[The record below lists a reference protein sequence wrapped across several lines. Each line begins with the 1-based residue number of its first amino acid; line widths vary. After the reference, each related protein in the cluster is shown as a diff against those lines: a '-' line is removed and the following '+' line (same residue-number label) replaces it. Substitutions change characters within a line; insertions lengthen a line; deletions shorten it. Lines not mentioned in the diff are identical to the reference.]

1 MKTFELSKEIIQEI
15 SNLISN
21 KKNKEIKK
29 LVDGI
34 HYADLAEIINE
45 LESIERIYLIKIIDS
60 DKTSDVLT
68 EVDED
73 VREEILKTL
82 SEKEIAGEIKELDS
96 DDAVDILSEL
106 SDEKQEKVI
115 SLIKDESITEN
126 IRELLNYDED
136 SAGGLMA
143 KELISVNENW
153 SVLKCLREIR
163 KQAKDIK
170 RVHSI
175 YVLNKKKIL
184 IGRLSLKDLITSPSK
199 SKIQE
204 IYIPKVDYVHVN
216 DSADEVAKLMSK
228 YDLEAIPVVG
238 DNNELLGRITID
250 DIVDFI
256 KDEAE
261 EDYLLAAGISNDVE
275 ADDSI
280 FELTKARLPWLILG
294 LFGGLGSVFI
304 LESFENIMASKELRA
319 LFFYTPLIAAMAGN
333 VGVQSSAI
341 VVQGLANDVIK
352 GSLIS
357 RLIKE
362 VSLTILNGLILS
374 IIIILFGLIINQSLE
389 MSITISVSMI
399 FVIIV
404 AALIGTSVPIILDKF
419 GIDPAIA
426 TGPFITTGND
436 VIGILLFF
444 YIAKLIL
451 CLLYTSDA
459 ADE

>member
-15 SNLISN
+15 SQLISN

-29 LVDGI
+29 KVNEI

-45 LESIERIYLIKIIDS
+45 LNFQESIYLIKLIDS

-68 EVDED
+68 ELDED
-73 VREEILKTL
+73 VREKILERL

-96 DDAVDILSEL
+96 DDAADILSEL

-115 SLIKDESITEN
+115 SLIKDENITDN
-126 IRELLNYDED
+126 IRELLNYEED

-153 SVLKCLREIR
+153 SVLTCLREIR
-163 KQAKDIK
+163 KQAKDIT

-175 YVLNKKKIL
+175 YVLNKKKML

-199 SKIQE
+199 SKIKE
-204 IYIPKVDYVHVN
+204 IYIPKVDFVNVN

-228 YDLEAIPVVG
+228 YDLEAIPVVN
-238 DNNELLGRITID
+238 DKTELLGRITID
-250 DIVDFI
+250 DIVDYI

-280 FELTKARLPWLILG
+280 LELTKARLPWLILG

-304 LESFENIMASKELRA
+304 LESFENIMATKELRA

-341 VVQGLANDVIK
+341 VVQGLANDQIK

-362 VSLTILNGLILS
+362 ISLTLLNGIILS
-374 IIIILFGLIINQSLE
+374 LIIIVFGLLINQSLD

-399 FVIIV
+399 LVIIV
-404 AALIGTSVPIILDKF
+404 AALIGTSVPIILEKF

-444 YIAKLIL
+444 YIAKIIL
-451 CLLYTSDA
+451 GF
-459 ADE
+459 

>member
-15 SNLISN
+15 GQLISS
-21 KKNKEIKK
+21 KKNKDIKK
-29 LVDGI
+29 IVDEI

-45 LESIERIYLIKIIDS
+45 LEFEQRIYLIKLIDS

-73 VREEILKTL
+73 VRDKILETL
-82 SEKEIAGEIKELDS
+82 SVKEIAGEIKELDS
-96 DDAVDILSEL
+96 DDAVDILSDL
-106 SDEKQEKVI
+106 PDEKQEKVI
-115 SLIKDESITEN
+115 SFIKDESKTEN
-126 IRELLNYDED
+126 IRELLNYEED
-136 SAGGLMA
+136 TAGGLMA
-143 KELISVNENW
+143 KELISVSENW

-163 KQAKDIK
+163 KQAKDIT

-175 YVLNKKKIL
+175 YVLNRKKVL

-204 IYIPKVDYVHVN
+204 IYIPKVDYVYVN

-228 YDLEAIPVVG
+228 YDLEAIPVV
-238 DNNELLGRITID
+238 NNKIELLGRITID

-261 EDYLLAAGISNDVE
+261 EDYRLAAGIYNDIE

-304 LESFENIMASKELRA
+304 LESFESIMATKELRA

-357 RLIKE
+357 RLLKE
-362 VSLTILNGLILS
+362 IGLTMINGLILS
-374 IIIILFGLIINQSLE
+374 LILVVFGLIINQPFD
-389 MSITISVSMI
+389 MSIAISSSMI
-399 FVIIV
+399 LVIIV
-404 AALIGTSVPIILDKF
+404 AALIGTSVPIILNKF

-444 YIAKLIL
+444 YIAKIIL
-451 CLLYTSDA
+451 GF
-459 ADE
+459 

>member
-1 MKTFELSKEIIQEI
+1 MKTFELSKELIDNI
-15 SNLISN
+15 SDLILN
-21 KKNKEIKK
+21 KNNKEIKK
-29 LVDGI
+29 IVKTL
-34 HYADLAEIINE
+34 HYADLAELINE
-45 LESIERIYLIKIIDS
+45 LKFDESLYLLKLIDS

-68 EVDED
+68 ELDD
-73 VREEILKTL
+73 DLRERVLKEF

-106 SDEKQEKVI
+106 SEEKKEKVI
-115 SLIKDESITEN
+115 SLIKDENITEN

-136 SAGGLMA
+136 TAGGLMA

-163 KQAKDIK
+163 KQAKDIT

-175 YVLNKKKIL
+175 YVLNKKEEL
-184 IGRLSLKDLITSPSK
+184 IGRLSLKDLIMSPSK
-199 SKIQE
+199 KKIKQ
-204 IYIPKVDYVHVN
+204 IYIPKVDYVNVN
-216 DSADEVAKLMSK
+216 DSAEDVAKLMRK
-228 YDLEAIPVVG
+228 YDLEAIPVIN
-238 DNNELLGRITID
+238 DDRQLLGRITID

-261 EDYLLAAGISNDVE
+261 EDYLLAAGVSNDVE

-280 FELTKARLPWLILG
+280 FELSKARLPWLILG

-304 LESFENIMASKELRA
+304 LESFEEIMASESLRA

-341 VVQGLANDVIK
+341 VVQGLANDVIT
-352 GSLIS
+352 GSVLK

-362 VSLTILNGLILS
+362 VSLTVLNGIILS
-374 IIIILFGLIINQSLE
+374 LLIIGFGQIVNQPIE
-389 MSITISVSMI
+389 MSLTISVSMI

-404 AALIGTSVPIILDKF
+404 AALIGTAVPIILDKLD
-419 GIDPAIA
+419 IDPAIA

-444 YIAKLIL
+444 YTAKIIL
-451 CLLYTSDA
+451 GF
-459 ADE
+459 

>member
-1 MKTFELSKEIIQEI
+1 MKTFELSKELIDNI
-15 SNLISN
+15 SDLILN
-21 KKNKEIKK
+21 KNNKEIKK
-29 LVDGI
+29 IVKTL
-34 HYADLAEIINE
+34 HYADLAELINE
-45 LESIERIYLIKIIDS
+45 LKFDESLYLLKLIDS

-68 EVDED
+68 ELDED
-73 VREEILKTL
+73 LRERVLKEF

-106 SDEKQEKVI
+106 SEEKKEKVI
-115 SLIKDESITEN
+115 SLIKDENITDN
-126 IRELLNYDED
+126 IRELLSYDED
-136 SAGGLMA
+136 TAGGLMA

-163 KQAKDIK
+163 KQAKDIT

-175 YVLNKKKIL
+175 YVLNKKEEL
-184 IGRLSLKDLITSPSK
+184 IGRLSLKDLIISPSK
-199 SKIQE
+199 KKIKQ
-204 IYIPKVDYVHVN
+204 IYIPKVDYVNVN
-216 DSADEVAKLMSK
+216 DSAEDVAKLMRK
-228 YDLEAIPVVG
+228 YDLEAIPVTN
-238 DNNELLGRITID
+238 DDRQLLGRITID

-261 EDYLLAAGISNDVE
+261 EDYLLAAGVSNDVE

-280 FELTKARLPWLILG
+280 FELSKARLPWLILG

-304 LESFENIMASKELRA
+304 LESFEEIMASESLRA

-341 VVQGLANDVIK
+341 VVQGLANDLIK
-352 GSLIS
+352 GSVLK
-357 RLIKE
+357 RLVKE
-362 VSLTILNGLILS
+362 VSLTVLNGIILS
-374 IIIILFGLIINQSLE
+374 LLIIGFGQIVNQPIE
-389 MSITISVSMI
+389 MSLTISVSMI

-404 AALIGTSVPIILDKF
+404 AALIGTAVPIILDKLD
-419 GIDPAIA
+419 IDPAIA

-444 YIAKLIL
+444 YTAKIIL
-451 CLLYTSDA
+451 GF
-459 ADE
+459 

>member
-1 MKTFELSKEIIQEI
+1 MKTFELSKELIDNI
-15 SNLISN
+15 SDLILN
-21 KKNKEIKK
+21 KNNKEIKK
-29 LVDGI
+29 IVKNL
-34 HYADLAEIINE
+34 HYADLAELINE
-45 LESIERIYLIKIIDS
+45 LKFDESLYLLKLIDS

-68 EVDED
+68 ELDD
-73 VREEILKTL
+73 DLRERVLKEF

-106 SDEKQEKVI
+106 SEEKKEKVI

-136 SAGGLMA
+136 TAGGLMA

-153 SVLKCLREIR
+153 SVLKCLGEIR
-163 KQAKDIK
+163 KQAKDIT

-175 YVLNKKKIL
+175 YVLNKKEEL
-184 IGRLSLKDLITSPSK
+184 IGRLSLKDLIISPSK
-199 SKIQE
+199 KKIKQ
-204 IYIPKVDYVHVN
+204 IYIPKVDYVNVN
-216 DSADEVAKLMSK
+216 DSAEDVAKLMRK
-228 YDLEAIPVVG
+228 YDLEAIPVIN
-238 DNNELLGRITID
+238 DKRQLLGRITID

-261 EDYLLAAGISNDVE
+261 EDYLLAAGVSNDVE

-280 FELTKARLPWLILG
+280 FELSKARLPWLILG

-304 LESFENIMASKELRA
+304 LESFEEIMASESLRA

-341 VVQGLANDVIK
+341 VVQGLANDLIK
-352 GSLIS
+352 GSVLK
-357 RLIKE
+357 RLVKE
-362 VSLTILNGLILS
+362 VSLTILNGIILS
-374 IIIILFGLIINQSLE
+374 LLIIGFGQIVNQPIE
-389 MSITISVSMI
+389 MSLTISVSMI

-404 AALIGTSVPIILDKF
+404 AALIGTAVPIILDKLD
-419 GIDPAIA
+419 IDPAIA

-444 YIAKLIL
+444 YTAKIIL
-451 CLLYTSDA
+451 VF
-459 ADE
+459 

>member
-1 MKTFELSKEIIQEI
+1 METFELSNELIEKVSQ
-15 SNLISN
+15 LIS
-21 KKNKEIKK
+21 KRKNSEIKK
-29 LVDGI
+29 IVDGF
-34 HYADLAEIINE
+34 HYADLAEIIDE
-45 LESIERIYLIKIIDS
+45 LDENQRIYLIKLIDS
-60 DKTSDVLT
+60 DKTSDILT
-68 EVDED
+68 ELDED
-73 VREEILKTL
+73 VREKILKTL
-82 SEKEIAGEIKELDS
+82 SPKEIAGEITEMDS
-96 DDAVDILSEL
+96 DDAADILDEL
-106 SDEKQEKVI
+106 TDERKEKVI
-115 SLIKDESITEN
+115 SLIKDDNITEN
-126 IRELLNYDED
+126 IRELLSYDED

-143 KELISVNENW
+143 KELISVYENW

-163 KQAKDIK
+163 KQAENIT

-175 YVLNKKKIL
+175 YVLNRKNEL

-199 SKIQE
+199 STIKQ
-204 IYIPKVDYVHVN
+204 IYIPKVDFVHVD
-216 DSADEVAKLMSK
+216 DSGEEVAKIMSK
-228 YDLEAIPVVG
+228 YDLEAIPVV
-238 DNNELLGRITID
+238 DDQKQLQGRITID
-250 DIVDFI
+250 DIVDLI

-304 LESFENIMASKELRA
+304 LESYESIMSTKSLRA

-352 GSLIS
+352 DSLIS
-357 RLIKE
+357 RLFKE
-362 VSLTILNGLILS
+362 ISLTILNGIILGGL
-374 IIIILFGLIINQSLE
+374 IILFGLIIEQPID

-399 FVIIV
+399 LVIIV
-404 AALIGTSVPIILDKF
+404 AALIGTSVPIILNRL

-436 VIGILLFF
+436 IIGILLFF
-444 YIAKLIL
+444 YIAKIIL
-451 CLLYTSDA
+451 GF
-459 ADE
+459 

>member
-45 LESIERIYLIKIIDS
+45 LESTQRIYLIKIIDS

-374 IIIILFGLIINQSLE
+374 IIIILFGLGINQSLE

-451 CLLYTSDA
+451 VF
-459 ADE
+459 

>member
-15 SNLISN
+15 SQLISN

-29 LVDGI
+29 KVNEI

-45 LESIERIYLIKIIDS
+45 LNFQESIYLIKLIDS

-68 EVDED
+68 ELDED
-73 VREEILKTL
+73 VREKILERL

-96 DDAVDILSEL
+96 DDAADILSEL

-115 SLIKDESITEN
+115 SLIKDENITDN
-126 IRELLNYDED
+126 IRELLNYEED

-153 SVLKCLREIR
+153 SVLTCLREIR
-163 KQAKDIK
+163 KQAKDIT

-175 YVLNKKKIL
+175 YVLNKKKVL

-199 SKIQE
+199 SKIKE
-204 IYIPKVDYVHVN
+204 IYIPKVDFVNVN

-228 YDLEAIPVVG
+228 YDLEAIPVVN
-238 DNNELLGRITID
+238 DKTELLGRITID
-250 DIVDFI
+250 DIVDYI

-280 FELTKARLPWLILG
+280 LELTKARLPWLILG

-304 LESFENIMASKELRA
+304 LESFENIMATKELRA

-341 VVQGLANDVIK
+341 VVQGLANDQIK

-362 VSLTILNGLILS
+362 ISLTLLNGIILS
-374 IIIILFGLIINQSLE
+374 LIIIVFGLLINQSID

-399 FVIIV
+399 LVIIV
-404 AALIGTSVPIILDKF
+404 AALIGTSVPIILEKF

-444 YIAKLIL
+444 YIAKIIL
-451 CLLYTSDA
+451 GF
-459 ADE
+459 

>member
-1 MKTFELSKEIIQEI
+1 MKTFELSKELIDNI
-15 SNLISN
+15 SDLILN
-21 KKNKEIKK
+21 KNNKEIKK
-29 LVDGI
+29 IVKTL
-34 HYADLAEIINE
+34 HYADLAELINE
-45 LESIERIYLIKIIDS
+45 LKFDESLYLLKLIDS

-68 EVDED
+68 ELDD
-73 VREEILKTL
+73 DLRERVLKEF

-106 SDEKQEKVI
+106 SEEKKEKVI
-115 SLIKDESITEN
+115 SLIKDENITEN

-136 SAGGLMA
+136 TAGGLMA

-163 KQAKDIK
+163 KQAKDIT

-175 YVLNKKKIL
+175 YVLNKKEEL
-184 IGRLSLKDLITSPSK
+184 IGRLSLKDLIMSPSK
-199 SKIQE
+199 KKIKQ
-204 IYIPKVDYVHVN
+204 IYIPKVDYVNVN
-216 DSADEVAKLMSK
+216 DSAEDVAKLMRK
-228 YDLEAIPVVG
+228 YDLEAIPVIN
-238 DNNELLGRITID
+238 DDRQLLGRITID

-261 EDYLLAAGISNDVE
+261 EDYLLAAGVSNDVE

-280 FELTKARLPWLILG
+280 FELSKARLPWLILG

-304 LESFENIMASKELRA
+304 LESFEEIMASESLRA

-341 VVQGLANDVIK
+341 VVQGLANDLIK
-352 GSLIS
+352 GSVLK
-357 RLIKE
+357 RLVKE
-362 VSLTILNGLILS
+362 VSLTVLNGIILS
-374 IIIILFGLIINQSLE
+374 LFIIGFGQIVNQPIE
-389 MSITISVSMI
+389 MSLTISVSMI

-404 AALIGTSVPIILDKF
+404 AALIGTAVPIILDKLD
-419 GIDPAIA
+419 IDPAIA

-444 YIAKLIL
+444 YTAKIIL
-451 CLLYTSDA
+451 VF
-459 ADE
+459 

>member
-1 MKTFELSKEIIQEI
+1 METFELSNELIEKVSQ
-15 SNLISN
+15 LIS
-21 KKNKEIKK
+21 KRKNSEIKK
-29 LVDGI
+29 IVDGF
-34 HYADLAEIINE
+34 HYADLAEIIDE
-45 LESIERIYLIKIIDS
+45 LDENQRIYLIKLIDS
-60 DKTSDVLT
+60 DKTSDILT
-68 EVDED
+68 ELDED
-73 VREEILKTL
+73 VREKILKTL
-82 SEKEIAGEIKELDS
+82 SPKEIAGEIKEMDS
-96 DDAVDILSEL
+96 DDAADILDEL
-106 SDEKQEKVI
+106 TDERKEKVI
-115 SLIKDESITEN
+115 SLIKDENITEN
-126 IRELLNYDED
+126 IRELLSYDED

-143 KELISVNENW
+143 KELISVYESW

-163 KQAKDIK
+163 KQAEHIT

-175 YVLNKKKIL
+175 YVLNRKNEL

-199 SKIQE
+199 SKIKQ
-204 IYIPKVDYVHVN
+204 IYIPKVDFVHVD
-216 DSADEVAKLMSK
+216 DSGEEVAKIMSK
-228 YDLEAIPVVG
+228 YDLEAIPVV
-238 DNNELLGRITID
+238 DDQKQLQGRITID
-250 DIVDFI
+250 DIVDLI

-304 LESFENIMASKELRA
+304 LESYESIMSTKSLRA

-352 GSLIS
+352 DSLIS
-357 RLIKE
+357 RLFKE
-362 VSLTILNGLILS
+362 ISLTILNGIILGGL
-374 IIIILFGLIINQSLE
+374 IILFGFIIEQPID

-399 FVIIV
+399 LVIIV
-404 AALIGTSVPIILDKF
+404 AALIGTSVPIILNRL

-436 VIGILLFF
+436 IIGILLFF
-444 YIAKLIL
+444 YIAKIIL
-451 CLLYTSDA
+451 GF
-459 ADE
+459 

>member
-15 SNLISN
+15 SQLISN

-29 LVDGI
+29 KVKEI

-45 LESIERIYLIKIIDS
+45 LNFQESIYLIKLIDS

-68 EVDED
+68 ELDED
-73 VREEILKTL
+73 VREKILERL

-96 DDAVDILSEL
+96 DDAADILSEL

-115 SLIKDESITEN
+115 SLIKDENITDN
-126 IRELLNYDED
+126 IRELLNYEED
-136 SAGGLMA
+136 SDGGLMA

-153 SVLKCLREIR
+153 SVLTCLREIR
-163 KQAKDIK
+163 KQAKDIT

-175 YVLNKKKIL
+175 YVLNKKKVL

-199 SKIQE
+199 SKIKE
-204 IYIPKVDYVHVN
+204 IYIPKVDFVNVN

-228 YDLEAIPVVG
+228 YDLEALPVVN
-238 DNNELLGRITID
+238 DKTELLGRITID
-250 DIVDFI
+250 DIVDYI

-280 FELTKARLPWLILG
+280 LELTKARLPWLILG

-304 LESFENIMASKELRA
+304 LENFEGIMATKELRA

-341 VVQGLANDVIK
+341 VVQGLANDQIK

-362 VSLTILNGLILS
+362 ISLTLLNGIILS
-374 IIIILFGLIINQSLE
+374 LIIIVFGLLINQSLD

-399 FVIIV
+399 LVIIV
-404 AALIGTSVPIILDKF
+404 AALIGTSVPIILEKF

-444 YIAKLIL
+444 YIAKIIL
-451 CLLYTSDA
+451 GF
-459 ADE
+459 

>member
-15 SNLISN
+15 SQLIYS

-29 LVDGI
+29 IVDGI

-45 LESIERIYLIKIIDS
+45 LDFDQSIYLIKLIDS

-73 VREEILKTL
+73 VREKILEAL
-82 SEKEIAGEIKELDS
+82 SIKEIAGEIKELDS
-96 DDAVDILSEL
+96 DDAVDILSDL
-106 SDEKQEKVI
+106 PDEKQEKVI
-115 SLIKDESITEN
+115 SFIKDENKTEN
-126 IRELLNYDED
+126 IRELLNYEENT
-136 SAGGLMA
+136 AGGLMA

-163 KQAKDIK
+163 RQAKDIT

-175 YVLNKKKIL
+175 YVLNRKKVL

-199 SKIQE
+199 SKIKE

-228 YDLEAIPVVG
+228 YDLEAIPVV
-238 DNNELLGRITID
+238 NNNIELLGRITID
-250 DIVDFI
+250 DIVDYI

-261 EDYLLAAGISNDVE
+261 EDYRLAAGISDDVE

-280 FELTKARLPWLILG
+280 FDLTKARLPWLILG

-304 LESFENIMASKELRA
+304 LESFESIMASKELRS

-357 RLIKE
+357 RLVKE
-362 VSLTILNGLILS
+362 IGLTIINGLILS
-374 IIIILFGLIINQSLE
+374 LILILFGMIINQSLE
-389 MSITISVSMI
+389 MSIAISSSMVL
-399 FVIIV
+399 VIIV

-436 VIGILLFF
+436 VVGILLFF
-444 YIAKLIL
+444 YVAKIIL
-451 CLLYTSDA
+451 GF
-459 ADE
+459 

>member
-1 MKTFELSKEIIQEI
+1 MKTFELSKELIDNI
-15 SNLISN
+15 SDLILN
-21 KKNKEIKK
+21 KNNKEIKK
-29 LVDGI
+29 IVKTL
-34 HYADLAEIINE
+34 HYADLAELINE
-45 LESIERIYLIKIIDS
+45 LKFDESLYLLKLIDS

-68 EVDED
+68 ELDD
-73 VREEILKTL
+73 DLRERVLKEF

-106 SDEKQEKVI
+106 SEEKKEKVI
-115 SLIKDESITEN
+115 SFIKDENITEN

-136 SAGGLMA
+136 TAGGLMA

-163 KQAKDIK
+163 KQAKDIT

-175 YVLNKKKIL
+175 YVLNKKEEL
-184 IGRLSLKDLITSPSK
+184 IGRLSLKDLIISPSK
-199 SKIQE
+199 KKIKQ
-204 IYIPKVDYVHVN
+204 IYIPKVDYVNVN
-216 DSADEVAKLMSK
+216 DSAEDVAKLMRK
-228 YDLEAIPVVG
+228 YDLEAIPVIN
-238 DNNELLGRITID
+238 DNRQLLGRITID

-261 EDYLLAAGISNDVE
+261 EDYLLAAGVSNDVE

-280 FELTKARLPWLILG
+280 FELSKARLPWLILG

-304 LESFENIMASKELRA
+304 LESFEEIMASESLRA

-341 VVQGLANDVIK
+341 VVQGLANDLIK
-352 GSLIS
+352 GSVLK
-357 RLIKE
+357 RLVKE
-362 VSLTILNGLILS
+362 VSLTILNGIILS
-374 IIIILFGLIINQSLE
+374 LLIIGFGQIVNQPIE
-389 MSITISVSMI
+389 MSLTISVSMI

-404 AALIGTSVPIILDKF
+404 AALIGTAVPIILDKLD
-419 GIDPAIA
+419 IDPAIA

-444 YIAKLIL
+444 YTAKIIL
-451 CLLYTSDA
+451 VF
-459 ADE
+459 

>member
-1 MKTFELSKEIIQEI
+1 MKTFELSKELIDNI
-15 SNLISN
+15 SDLILN
-21 KKNKEIKK
+21 KNNKEIKK
-29 LVDGI
+29 IVKTL
-34 HYADLAEIINE
+34 HYADLAELINE
-45 LESIERIYLIKIIDS
+45 LKFDESLYLLKLIDS

-68 EVDED
+68 ELDD
-73 VREEILKTL
+73 DLRERVLKEF

-106 SDEKQEKVI
+106 SEEKKEKVI
-115 SLIKDESITEN
+115 SLIKDENITEN

-136 SAGGLMA
+136 TAGGLMA

-163 KQAKDIK
+163 KQAKDIT

-175 YVLNKKKIL
+175 YVLNKKEEL
-184 IGRLSLKDLITSPSK
+184 IGRLSLKDLIMSPSK
-199 SKIQE
+199 KKIKQ
-204 IYIPKVDYVHVN
+204 IYIPKVDYVNVN
-216 DSADEVAKLMSK
+216 DSAEDVAKLMRK
-228 YDLEAIPVVG
+228 YDLEAIPVIN
-238 DNNELLGRITID
+238 DDRQLLGRITID

-261 EDYLLAAGISNDVE
+261 EDYLLAAGVSNDVE

-280 FELTKARLPWLILG
+280 FELSKARLPWLILG

-304 LESFENIMASKELRA
+304 LASFEEIRASESLSA
-319 LFFYTPLIAAMAGN
+319 LFFFTPLIAAMAGN

-341 VVQGLANDVIK
+341 VVQGLANDLIK
-352 GSLIS
+352 GSVLK
-357 RLIKE
+357 RLVKE
-362 VSLTILNGLILS
+362 VSLTVLNGIILS
-374 IIIILFGLIINQSLE
+374 LLIIGFGQIVNQPIE
-389 MSITISVSMI
+389 MSLTISVSMI

-404 AALIGTSVPIILDKF
+404 AALIGTAVPIILDKLD
-419 GIDPAIA
+419 IDPAIA

-444 YIAKLIL
+444 YTAKIIL
-451 CLLYTSDA
+451 GF
-459 ADE
+459 

>member
-15 SNLISN
+15 SQLISN

-29 LVDGI
+29 KVNEI

-45 LESIERIYLIKIIDS
+45 LNFQESIYLIKLIDS

-68 EVDED
+68 ELDED
-73 VREEILKTL
+73 VREKILERL

-96 DDAVDILSEL
+96 DDAADILSEL

-115 SLIKDESITEN
+115 SLIKDENITDN
-126 IRELLNYDED
+126 IRELLNYEED

-153 SVLKCLREIR
+153 SVLTCLREIR
-163 KQAKDIK
+163 KQAKDIT

-175 YVLNKKKIL
+175 YVLNKKKVL

-199 SKIQE
+199 SKIKE
-204 IYIPKVDYVHVN
+204 IYIPKVDFVNVN

-228 YDLEAIPVVG
+228 YDLEAIPVVN
-238 DNNELLGRITID
+238 DKTELLGRITID
-250 DIVDFI
+250 DIVDYI

-280 FELTKARLPWLILG
+280 LELTKARLPWLILG

-304 LESFENIMASKELRA
+304 LENFEGIMATKELRA

-341 VVQGLANDVIK
+341 VVQGLANDQIK

-362 VSLTILNGLILS
+362 ISLTLLNGIILS
-374 IIIILFGLIINQSLE
+374 LIIIAFGLLINQSLD

-399 FVIIV
+399 LVIIV
-404 AALIGTSVPIILDKF
+404 AALIGTSVPIVLEKF

-436 VIGILLFF
+436 VVGILLFF
-444 YIAKLIL
+444 YIAKIIL
-451 CLLYTSDA
+451 GF
-459 ADE
+459 

>member
-1 MKTFELSKEIIQEI
+1 METFELSNELIEKVSQ
-15 SNLISN
+15 LIS
-21 KKNKEIKK
+21 KRKNSEIKK
-29 LVDGI
+29 IVDGF
-34 HYADLAEIINE
+34 HYADLAEIIDE
-45 LESIERIYLIKIIDS
+45 LDESQRIYLIKLIDS

-68 EVDED
+68 ELDED
-73 VREEILKTL
+73 VREKILKTL
-82 SEKEIAGEIKELDS
+82 SPKEIAGEIKEMDS
-96 DDAVDILSEL
+96 DDAADILDEL
-106 SDEKQEKVI
+106 TDERKEKVI
-115 SLIKDESITEN
+115 SLIKDDNITEN
-126 IRELLNYDED
+126 IRELLSYDED

-143 KELISVNENW
+143 KELISVYESW
-153 SVLKCLREIR
+153 SVLTCLREIR
-163 KQAKDIK
+163 KQAENIT

-175 YVLNKKKIL
+175 YVLNRKNEL

-199 SKIQE
+199 SKIKE

-216 DSADEVAKLMSK
+216 DSGEEVAKIMSK
-228 YDLEAIPVVG
+228 YDLEAIPVV
-238 DNNELLGRITID
+238 DDQKQLQGRITID

-304 LESFENIMASKELRA
+304 LESYESIMSTPSLRA

-352 GSLIS
+352 DSLIS
-357 RLIKE
+357 RLFKE
-362 VSLTILNGLILS
+362 ISLTILNGIILGGL
-374 IIIILFGLIINQSLE
+374 IILFGLIIEQPID

-404 AALIGTSVPIILDKF
+404 AALIGTSVPIILNRF

-436 VIGILLFF
+436 IIGILLFF
-444 YIAKLIL
+444 YIAKIIL
-451 CLLYTSDA
+451 GF
-459 ADE
+459 

>member
-15 SNLISN
+15 GQLISS
-21 KKNKEIKK
+21 KKNKDIKK
-29 LVDGI
+29 IVDEI

-45 LESIERIYLIKIIDS
+45 LEFEQRIYLIKLIDS

-73 VREEILKTL
+73 VRDKILETL
-82 SEKEIAGEIKELDS
+82 SVKEIAGEINELDS
-96 DDAVDILSEL
+96 DDAVDILSDL
-106 SDEKQEKVI
+106 TDEKQEKVI
-115 SLIKDESITEN
+115 SFIKDESKTEN
-126 IRELLNYDED
+126 IRELLNYEED
-136 SAGGLMA
+136 TAGGLMA
-143 KELISVNENW
+143 KELISVSENW

-163 KQAKDIK
+163 KQAKDIT

-175 YVLNKKKIL
+175 YVLNRKKVL

-204 IYIPKVDYVHVN
+204 IYIPKVDYVYVN

-228 YDLEAIPVVG
+228 YDLEAIPVV
-238 DNNELLGRITID
+238 NNKIELLGRITID

-261 EDYLLAAGISNDVE
+261 EDYRLAAGIYNEVE

-304 LESFENIMASKELRA
+304 LESFESIMATKELRA

-357 RLIKE
+357 RLLKE
-362 VSLTILNGLILS
+362 IGLTLINGLILS
-374 IIIILFGLIINQSLE
+374 LILVVFGLIIKQPFD
-389 MSITISVSMI
+389 MSIAISSSMI
-399 FVIIV
+399 LVIIV
-404 AALIGTSVPIILDKF
+404 AALIGTSVPIILNKF

-444 YIAKLIL
+444 YVAKIIL
-451 CLLYTSDA
+451 GF
-459 ADE
+459 

>member
-1 MKTFELSKEIIQEI
+1 METFELSNELIEKVSQ
-15 SNLISN
+15 LIS
-21 KKNKEIKK
+21 KRKNSEIKK
-29 LVDGI
+29 IVDGF
-34 HYADLAEIINE
+34 HYADLAEIIDE
-45 LESIERIYLIKIIDS
+45 LDENQRIYLIKLIDS
-60 DKTSDVLT
+60 DKTSDILT
-68 EVDED
+68 ELDED
-73 VREEILKTL
+73 VREKILKTL
-82 SEKEIAGEIKELDS
+82 SPKEIAGEIKEMDS
-96 DDAVDILSEL
+96 DDAADILDEL
-106 SDEKQEKVI
+106 TDERKEKVI
-115 SLIKDESITEN
+115 SLIKDENITEN
-126 IRELLNYDED
+126 IRELLSYDED

-143 KELISVNENW
+143 KELISVYENW

-163 KQAKDIK
+163 KQAENIT

-175 YVLNKKKIL
+175 YVLNRKNEL

-199 SKIQE
+199 SKIKQ
-204 IYIPKVDYVHVN
+204 IYIPKVDFVHVN
-216 DSADEVAKLMSK
+216 DSGEEVAKIMSK
-228 YDLEAIPVVG
+228 YDLEAIPVV
-238 DNNELLGRITID
+238 DDQKQLQGRITID
-250 DIVDFI
+250 DIVDLI

-304 LESFENIMASKELRA
+304 LESYESIMSTKSLRA

-352 GSLIS
+352 DSLIS
-357 RLIKE
+357 RLFKE
-362 VSLTILNGLILS
+362 ISLTILNGIILGGL
-374 IIIILFGLIINQSLE
+374 IILFGLIIEQPID

-399 FVIIV
+399 LVIIV
-404 AALIGTSVPIILDKF
+404 AALIGTSVPIILNRL

-436 VIGILLFF
+436 IIGILLFF
-444 YIAKLIL
+444 YIAKIIL
-451 CLLYTSDA
+451 GF
-459 ADE
+459 

>member
-1 MKTFELSKEIIQEI
+1 MKTFELSKELIDNI
-15 SNLISN
+15 SDLILN
-21 KKNKEIKK
+21 KNNKEIKK
-29 LVDGI
+29 IVKTL
-34 HYADLAEIINE
+34 HYADLAELINE
-45 LESIERIYLIKIIDS
+45 LKFDESLYLLKLIDS
-60 DKTSDVLT
+60 DKTSEVLT
-68 EVDED
+68 ELDD
-73 VREEILKTL
+73 DLRERVLKEF

-106 SDEKQEKVI
+106 SEEKKEKVI
-115 SLIKDESITEN
+115 SLIKDENITEN

-136 SAGGLMA
+136 TAGGLMA

-163 KQAKDIK
+163 KQAKDIT

-175 YVLNKKKIL
+175 YVLNKKEEL
-184 IGRLSLKDLITSPSK
+184 IGRLSLKDLIMSPSK
-199 SKIQE
+199 KKIKQ
-204 IYIPKVDYVHVN
+204 IYIPKVDYVNVN
-216 DSADEVAKLMSK
+216 DSAEDVAKLMRK
-228 YDLEAIPVVG
+228 YDLEAIPVIN
-238 DNNELLGRITID
+238 DDRQLLGRITID

-261 EDYLLAAGISNDVE
+261 EDYLLAAGVSNDVE

-280 FELTKARLPWLILG
+280 FELSKARLPWLILG

-304 LESFENIMASKELRA
+304 LESFEEIMASESLRA

-341 VVQGLANDVIK
+341 VVQGLANDLIK
-352 GSLIS
+352 GSVLK
-357 RLIKE
+357 RLVKE
-362 VSLTILNGLILS
+362 VSLTVLNGIILS
-374 IIIILFGLIINQSLE
+374 LLIIGFGQIVNQPIE
-389 MSITISVSMI
+389 MSLTISVSMI

-404 AALIGTSVPIILDKF
+404 AALIGTAVPIILDKLD
-419 GIDPAIA
+419 IDPAIA

-444 YIAKLIL
+444 YTAKIIL
-451 CLLYTSDA
+451 GF
-459 ADE
+459 

>member
-1 MKTFELSKEIIQEI
+1 MLKFDESLY
-15 SNLISN
+15 LL
-21 KKNKEIKK
+21 K
-29 LVDGI
+29 L
-34 HYADLAEIINE
+34 
-45 LESIERIYLIKIIDS
+45 IDS

-68 EVDED
+68 ELDED
-73 VREEILKTL
+73 LRERVLKEF

-106 SDEKQEKVI
+106 SEEKKEKVI
-115 SLIKDESITEN
+115 SFIKDENITEN

-136 SAGGLMA
+136 TAGGLMA

-163 KQAKDIK
+163 KQAKDIT

-175 YVLNKKKIL
+175 YVLNKKEEL
-184 IGRLSLKDLITSPSK
+184 IGRLSLKDLIMSPSK
-199 SKIQE
+199 KKIKQ
-204 IYIPKVDYVHVN
+204 IYIPKVDYVNVN
-216 DSADEVAKLMSK
+216 DSAEDVAKLMRK
-228 YDLEAIPVVG
+228 YDLEAIPVIN
-238 DNNELLGRITID
+238 DDRQLLGRITID

-261 EDYLLAAGISNDVE
+261 EDYLLAAGVSNDVE

-280 FELTKARLPWLILG
+280 FELSKARLPWLILG

-304 LESFENIMASKELRA
+304 LESFEEIMASESLRA

-341 VVQGLANDVIK
+341 VVQGLANDLIK
-352 GSLIS
+352 GSVLK
-357 RLIKE
+357 RLVKE
-362 VSLTILNGLILS
+362 VSLTILNGIILS
-374 IIIILFGLIINQSLE
+374 FLIIGFGQIVNQPIE
-389 MSITISVSMI
+389 MSLTISVSMI

-404 AALIGTSVPIILDKF
+404 AALIGTAVPIILDKLD
-419 GIDPAIA
+419 IDPAIA

-444 YIAKLIL
+444 YTAKIIL
-451 CLLYTSDA
+451 VF
-459 ADE
+459 

>member
-1 MKTFELSKEIIQEI
+1 MKTFELSKELIDNI
-15 SNLISN
+15 SDLILN
-21 KKNKEIKK
+21 KNNKEIKK
-29 LVDGI
+29 IVKTL
-34 HYADLAEIINE
+34 HYADLAELINE
-45 LESIERIYLIKIIDS
+45 LKFDESLYLLKLIDS

-68 EVDED
+68 ELDED
-73 VREEILKTL
+73 LRERVLKEF

-106 SDEKQEKVI
+106 SEEKKEKVI
-115 SLIKDESITEN
+115 SLIKDENITEN

-136 SAGGLMA
+136 TAGGLMA

-163 KQAKDIK
+163 KQAKDIT

-175 YVLNKKKIL
+175 YVLNKKEEL
-184 IGRLSLKDLITSPSK
+184 IGRLSLKDLIMSPSK
-199 SKIQE
+199 KKIKQ
-204 IYIPKVDYVHVN
+204 IYIPKVDYVNVN
-216 DSADEVAKLMSK
+216 DSAEDVAKLMRK
-228 YDLEAIPVVG
+228 YDLEAIPVIN
-238 DNNELLGRITID
+238 DDRQLLGRITID

-261 EDYLLAAGISNDVE
+261 EDYLLAAGVSNDVE

-280 FELTKARLPWLILG
+280 FELSKARLPWLILG

-304 LESFENIMASKELRA
+304 LESFEEIMASESLRA

-341 VVQGLANDVIK
+341 VVQGLANDLIK
-352 GSLIS
+352 GSVLK
-357 RLIKE
+357 RLVKE
-362 VSLTILNGLILS
+362 VSLTVLNGIILS
-374 IIIILFGLIINQSLE
+374 LLIIGFGQIVNQPIE
-389 MSITISVSMI
+389 MSLTISVSMI

-404 AALIGTSVPIILDKF
+404 AALIGTAVPIILDKLE
-419 GIDPAIA
+419 IDPAIA

-444 YIAKLIL
+444 YTAKIIL
-451 CLLYTSDA
+451 GF
-459 ADE
+459 

>member
-1 MKTFELSKEIIQEI
+1 METFELSNELIEKVSQ
-15 SNLISN
+15 LIS
-21 KKNKEIKK
+21 KRKNSEIKK
-29 LVDGI
+29 IVDGF
-34 HYADLAEIINE
+34 HYADLAEIIDE
-45 LESIERIYLIKIIDS
+45 LDENQRIYLIKLIDS
-60 DKTSDVLT
+60 DKTSDILT
-68 EVDED
+68 ELDED
-73 VREEILKTL
+73 VREKILKTL
-82 SEKEIAGEIKELDS
+82 SPKEIAGEIKEMDS
-96 DDAVDILSEL
+96 DDAADILDEL
-106 SDEKQEKVI
+106 TEERKEKVI
-115 SLIKDESITEN
+115 SLIKDENITEN
-126 IRELLNYDED
+126 IRELLSYDED

-143 KELISVNENW
+143 KELISVYENW

-163 KQAKDIK
+163 KQAENIT

-175 YVLNKKKIL
+175 YVLNRKNEL

-199 SKIQE
+199 STIKQ
-204 IYIPKVDYVHVN
+204 IYIPKVDFVHVN
-216 DSADEVAKLMSK
+216 DSGEEVAKIMSK
-228 YDLEAIPVVG
+228 YDLEAIPVV
-238 DNNELLGRITID
+238 DDQKQLQGRITID
-250 DIVDFI
+250 DIVDLI

-304 LESFENIMASKELRA
+304 LESYESIMSTKSLRA

-352 GSLIS
+352 DSLIS
-357 RLIKE
+357 RLFKE
-362 VSLTILNGLILS
+362 ISLTILNGIILGGL
-374 IIIILFGLIINQSLE
+374 IILFGLIIEQPID

-399 FVIIV
+399 LVIFV
-404 AALIGTSVPIILDKF
+404 AALIGTSVPIILDRL

-436 VIGILLFF
+436 IIGILLFF
-444 YIAKLIL
+444 YIAKIIL
-451 CLLYTSDA
+451 GF
-459 ADE
+459 

>member
-15 SNLISN
+15 SQLISN

-29 LVDGI
+29 KVNEI

-45 LESIERIYLIKIIDS
+45 LNFQESIYLIKLIDS

-68 EVDED
+68 ELDED
-73 VREEILKTL
+73 VREKILERL

-96 DDAVDILSEL
+96 DDAADILSEL

-115 SLIKDESITEN
+115 SLIKDENITDN
-126 IRELLNYDED
+126 IRELLNYEED

-153 SVLKCLREIR
+153 SVLTCLREIR
-163 KQAKDIK
+163 KQAKDIT

-175 YVLNKKKIL
+175 YVLNKKKVL

-199 SKIQE
+199 SKIKE
-204 IYIPKVDYVHVN
+204 IYIPKVDFVNVN

-228 YDLEAIPVVG
+228 YDLEAIPVVN
-238 DNNELLGRITID
+238 DKTELLGRITID
-250 DIVDFI
+250 DIVDYI

-280 FELTKARLPWLILG
+280 LELTKARLPWLILG

-304 LESFENIMASKELRA
+304 LENFEGIMATKELRA

-341 VVQGLANDVIK
+341 VVQGLANDQIK

-362 VSLTILNGLILS
+362 ISLTLLNGIILS
-374 IIIILFGLIINQSLE
+374 LIIIVFGLLINQSLD

-399 FVIIV
+399 LVIVV
-404 AALIGTSVPIILDKF
+404 AALIGTSVPIILEKF

-444 YIAKLIL
+444 YIAKIIL
-451 CLLYTSDA
+451 GF
-459 ADE
+459 

>member
-15 SNLISN
+15 SQLISN

-29 LVDGI
+29 KVNEI

-45 LESIERIYLIKIIDS
+45 LNFQESIYLIKLIDS

-68 EVDED
+68 ELDED
-73 VREEILKTL
+73 VREKILERL

-96 DDAVDILSEL
+96 DDAADILSEL
-106 SDEKQEKVI
+106 SNEKQEKVI
-115 SLIKDESITEN
+115 SLIKDENITDN
-126 IRELLNYDED
+126 IRELLNYEED

-153 SVLKCLREIR
+153 SVLTCLREIR
-163 KQAKDIK
+163 KQAKDIT

-175 YVLNKKKIL
+175 YVLNKKKVL

-199 SKIQE
+199 SKIKE
-204 IYIPKVDYVHVN
+204 IYIPKVDFVNVN

-228 YDLEAIPVVG
+228 YDLEAIPVVN
-238 DNNELLGRITID
+238 DKTELLGRITID
-250 DIVDFI
+250 DIVDYI

-280 FELTKARLPWLILG
+280 LELTKARLPWLILG

-304 LESFENIMASKELRA
+304 LENFEGIMATKELRA

-341 VVQGLANDVIK
+341 VVQGLANDQIK

-362 VSLTILNGLILS
+362 ISLTLLNGIILS
-374 IIIILFGLIINQSLE
+374 LIIIVFGLLINQSID

-399 FVIIV
+399 LVIIV
-404 AALIGTSVPIILDKF
+404 AALIGTSVPIILEKF

-436 VIGILLFF
+436 VVGILLFF
-444 YIAKLIL
+444 YIAKIIL
-451 CLLYTSDA
+451 GF
-459 ADE
+459 

>member
-1 MKTFELSKEIIQEI
+1 MKTFELSKEIIQDI

-45 LESIERIYLIKIIDS
+45 LESTQRIYLIKIIDS

-175 YVLNKKKIL
+175 YVLNKKKVL

-451 CLLYTSDA
+451 VF
-459 ADE
+459 

>member
-1 MKTFELSKEIIQEI
+1 METFELSNELIEKVSQ
-15 SNLISN
+15 LIS
-21 KKNKEIKK
+21 KRKNSEIKK
-29 LVDGI
+29 IVDGF
-34 HYADLAEIINE
+34 HYADLAEIIDE
-45 LESIERIYLIKIIDS
+45 LDENQRIYLIKLIDS
-60 DKTSDVLT
+60 DKTSDILT
-68 EVDED
+68 ELNED
-73 VREEILKTL
+73 VREKILKTL
-82 SEKEIAGEIKELDS
+82 SPKEIAGEIKEMDS
-96 DDAVDILSEL
+96 DDAADILDEL
-106 SDEKQEKVI
+106 TDERKEKVI
-115 SLIKDESITEN
+115 SLIKDENITEN
-126 IRELLNYDED
+126 IRELLSYDED

-143 KELISVNENW
+143 KELISVYESW

-163 KQAKDIK
+163 KQAEHIT

-175 YVLNKKKIL
+175 YVLNRKNEL

-199 SKIQE
+199 SKIKQ
-204 IYIPKVDYVHVN
+204 IYIPKVDFVHVE
-216 DSADEVAKLMSK
+216 DSGEEVAKIMSK
-228 YDLEAIPVVG
+228 YDLEAIPVV
-238 DNNELLGRITID
+238 DDQKQLQGRITID
-250 DIVDFI
+250 DIVDLI

-304 LESFENIMASKELRA
+304 LESYESIMSTKSLRA

-352 GSLIS
+352 DSLIS
-357 RLIKE
+357 RLFKE
-362 VSLTILNGLILS
+362 ISLTILNGIILGGL
-374 IIIILFGLIINQSLE
+374 IILFGFIIEQPID

-399 FVIIV
+399 LVIIV
-404 AALIGTSVPIILDKF
+404 AALIGTSVPIILNRL

-436 VIGILLFF
+436 IIGILLFF
-444 YIAKLIL
+444 YIAKIIL
-451 CLLYTSDA
+451 GF
-459 ADE
+459 